1 VDLDKANP
9 ELRDATLRKGE
20 FREVARVI
28 VSKDRECKKFG
39 RSVDTGGAIAR
50 AMESAYKLGLA
61 HGSSQAAPGESA
73 SAADDGIAWTLIPAR
88 SRSVFERIV
97 AFNLVVMRPKV
108 ESPWLPLN
116 NVWRCY
122 QQGSTGSELADT
134 FAKSTFAPL
143 VRLGLMEERELESA
157 TILDVTSLGAATY
170 ARAISDGHVRE
181 FKL

>member
-1 VDLDKANP
+1 MDLDKANP
-9 ELRDATLRKGE
+9 ELRDAALRKGE
-20 FREVARVI
+20 FRERAREIVA
-28 VSKDRECKKFG
+28 KDRECKKFG

-61 HGSSQAAPGESA
+61 HGANQVALTEVA
-73 SAADDGIAWTLIPAR
+73 SAADEGIAWTLIPAR
-88 SRSVFERIV
+88 SRSAFERIV
-97 AFNLVVMRPKV
+97 AFNLVVMRPNV
-108 ESPWLPLN
+108 ESPLPSLN
-116 NVWRCY
+116 NVWRCF
-122 QQGSTGSELADT
+122 QQRGAGSELAET

-143 VRLGLMEERELESA
+143 VRLGLMEERKLESA